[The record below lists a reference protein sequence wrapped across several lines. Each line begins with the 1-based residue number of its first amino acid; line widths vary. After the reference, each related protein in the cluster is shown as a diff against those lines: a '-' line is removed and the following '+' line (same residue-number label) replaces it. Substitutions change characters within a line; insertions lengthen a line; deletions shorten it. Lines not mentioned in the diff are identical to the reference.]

1 MVVLFDLDGV
11 VLDTESQYTVL
22 WNNIGKKYG
31 DVGEIGRLSKGQ
43 TLTHILDTY
52 FKGQAELQKHIIE
65 ELYEFEQNMS
75 YAPIPGVM
83 EFMKQLKAASVP
95 MAVVTSSNKAKMENV
110 YRHYPDFKDIVGHVF
125 TSESFTR
132 SKPDPECFLM
142 AMHALGGTPEDTVV
156 FEDSVNGLKAAR
168 ASGATVVGLVTSN
181 PREVVEPLSDYAIND
196 FTSMSLDRLKEML
209 QTH

>member
-52 FKGQAELQKHIIE
+52 FKGQTELQKHIIE

-75 YAPIPGVM
+75 YAPIPVVR

-95 MAVVTSSNKAKMENV
+95 TAVVTSSNKAKMENV

-181 PREVVEPLSDYAIND
+181 LREVVEPLSDYAIND

-209 QTH
+209 QAH

>member
-52 FKGQAELQKHIIE
+52 FKGQTELQKHIIE

-75 YAPIPGVM
+75 YAPIPGVL

-132 SKPDPECFLM
+132 SKPDPECFRM

-209 QTH
+209 QVH

>member
-52 FKGQAELQKHIIE
+52 FKGQTELQKHIIE

-181 PREVVEPLSDYAIND
+181 PREVVKPLSDYAIND

-209 QTH
+209 QVH

>member
-181 PREVVEPLSDYAIND
+181 QREVVEPLSDYAIND
-196 FTSMSLDRLKEML
+196 FTSMSLDRLNEML
-209 QTH
+209 QVH

>member
-52 FKGQAELQKHIIE
+52 FKGQTELQKHIIE

-75 YAPIPGVM
+75 YAPIPGVL

-209 QTH
+209 QVH

>member
-52 FKGQAELQKHIIE
+52 FKGQTELQKHIIE
-65 ELYEFEQNMS
+65 ELYEFEKNMS

-95 MAVVTSSNKAKMENV
+95 IAVVTSSNKAKMENV

-142 AMHALGGTPEDTVV
+142 AMRALGGTPEDTVV

-209 QTH
+209 LVH

>member
-52 FKGQAELQKHIIE
+52 FKGQTELQKHIIE

-142 AMHALGGTPEDTVV
+142 AMRALGGTPEDTVV

-209 QTH
+209 QAH

>member
-52 FKGQAELQKHIIE
+52 FKGQTELQKHIIE

-95 MAVVTSSNKAKMENV
+95 MAIVTSSNKAKMENV
-110 YRHYPDFKDIVGHVF
+110 YRHYPDFKDLVGHVF

-209 QTH
+209 QAH

>member
-52 FKGQAELQKHIIE
+52 FKGQTELQKHIIE

-83 EFMKQLKAASVP
+83 EFMKQLKSASVP
-95 MAVVTSSNKAKMENV
+95 TAVVTSSNKAKMENV

-209 QTH
+209 QVH

>member
-52 FKGQAELQKHIIE
+52 FKGQTELQKHIIE

-142 AMHALGGTPEDTVV
+142 AMRALGGTPEDTVV

-181 PREVVEPLSDYAIND
+181 PLEVVEPLSDYAIND

-209 QTH
+209 QAH

>member
-52 FKGQAELQKHIIE
+52 FKGQTELQKHIIE

-83 EFMKQLKAASVP
+83 EFMKQLKEASVP
-95 MAVVTSSNKAKMENV
+95 TAVVTSSNKAKMENV

-181 PREVVEPLSDYAIND
+181 PLEVVEPLSDYAIND

-209 QTH
+209 QAH

>member
-52 FKGQAELQKHIIE
+52 FKGQTELQKHIIE

-95 MAVVTSSNKAKMENV
+95 TAVVTSSNKAKMENV

-142 AMHALGGTPEDTVV
+142 AMRALGGNAGRYGGVRGLRQWAEGCARERSHRRGTRD
-156 FEDSVNGLKAAR
+156 FEPAGGGR
-168 ASGATVVGLVTSN
+168 ASV
-181 PREVVEPLSDYAIND
+181 
-196 FTSMSLDRLKEML
+196 RLCD
-209 QTH
+209 Q

>member
-52 FKGQAELQKHIIE
+52 FKGQTELQKHIIE

-83 EFMKQLKAASVP
+83 EFMKQLKTASVP
-95 MAVVTSSNKAKMENV
+95 TAVVTSSNKAKMENV